1 MRFVNEK
8 APAGQAG
15 ARGNSAD
22 EIGHGA
28 AGIFRVGDAVCFA
41 QFDALEQPGHVAA
54 QLPHHGTALFILQH
68 LLGLGAVDHGPV
80 GAADQRHVEELGV
93 LYQLVQRG
101 GGAGAAGRSADGGG
115 LVGQILAAR
124 VGQTVHEAGHV
135 AGGGR

>member
-28 AGIFRVGDAVCFA
+28 AGILGVGDAVCFA

-54 QLPHHGTALFILQH
+54 QLPHHGAALGILQH

-80 GAADQRHVEELGV
+80 GTADQRHVEELGV
-93 LYQLVQRG
+93 QMKTLY
-101 GGAGAAGRSADGGG
+101 AC
-115 LVGQILAAR
+115 VGK
-124 VGQTVHEAGHV
+124 VYMS
-135 AGGGR
+135 